1 VAEEIWQIAYN
12 QPMSLVDLC
21 QRCNACSLKVYLAV
35 AGMLQAG
42 LFALVPT
49 EEADPSSGKKCGAAS
64 SSSSAKTNQVSA
76 KPREST
82 PANPALTAAQKIPS
96 VGSGPPEMKGI
107 PLLATVTPK
116 LPANGSER
124 VHSSNGQ
131 AVLITKVEA
140 AREQLKSWFDWRQLK
155 NGFDY

>member
-1 VAEEIWQIAYN
+1 
-12 QPMSLVDLC
+12 
-21 QRCNACSLKVYLAV
+21 
-35 AGMLQAG
+35 
-42 LFALVPT
+42 
-49 EEADPSSGKKCGAAS
+49 
-64 SSSSAKTNQVSA
+64 
-76 KPREST
+76 
-82 PANPALTAAQKIPS
+82 
-96 VGSGPPEMKGI
+96 MKGI

-124 VHSSNGQ
+124 AHPGNRQ